1 MNFLR
6 PFTPRLASP
15 LTHRRIPGTRA
26 LIVAAAFAL
35 VASLV
40 CTPQAARAA
49 TGNFNPYIITRKA
62 AEGDTYTAASGSIS
76 FGSIANGTTWLLEGG
91 EISSWADGGDSAN
104 GANLFYRAY
113 RDGQTAPGFTTQSLG
128 FVSQS
133 GNDKKWAKADLGLSL
148 VGSTVQ
154 IDGATYNGN
163 YSTEFYYQAVFNW
176 GSQYNYVGT
185 STATTAPTTDFY
197 KATYTLTGFDY
208 YVDVA
213 SGSTSQ
219 GSATGGAAQLTGGV
233 GVGKYGAGT
242 VTFGNTANDYTGRT
256 LVAAG
261 TLQTTAAGVLP
272 DGSHVLIKSGATLDL
287 NNNNETVAS
296 VGRYASS
303 DGGGIKLGTGTL
315 TVTANSTNVS
325 QNGIDGAGGLTKQGS
340 HTLNLYGTLSYTGAT
355 RVEGGLLVASNAV
368 ASTNYVLSGGTLS
381 TVGSDRI
388 LDAAAITFSGGD
400 LRIGGNDTIGD
411 GGVTLLT
418 SATNS
423 LIRAQTSGTITVNG
437 KVTGNGNLVKYGAG
451 NLLLNSVNNDLSG
464 TVILQEGLLRIT
476 NAAKLGTASLQLG
489 SGATTA
495 TFQVS
500 NNVTRTAGL
509 SITNGSTA
517 GVVEVG
523 TNATFTQSGNLSQI
537 GGTDNST
544 KFGKAGAGTLVLSG
558 TASSYGGQLQIGN
571 GAVIIAQNNALSTNT
586 TTANRGVD
594 LGLNVGDVN
603 QTNNVS
609 LLGRD
614 GVTISNSIYVAQ
626 NTNSATRTIGLDG
639 TGSTTFNNEIYLDG
653 TLTVAVTNGNVAV
666 IGNIITN
673 TSGGGG
679 GITKIGAG
687 TATLSGNNT
696 YSGATTVSEGAL
708 RAAANSALGGTGSS
722 TTVSSGAALEFSN
735 NITTAEAM
743 SLSGTGIS
751 SGGALRNIS
760 GNNTNSG
767 AITLTASSRINS
779 DAGTLALSGGITGTG
794 YALTVGGAGDANIS
808 TSGINTSTAGTLAK
822 DGAGVL
828 TMGAAGNYTGGT
840 TLSSGTLRAGNNS
853 ALGTGSLALNGGTLA
868 SDSATARTLGNNIT
882 MGGDVILGEA
892 STGTGDL
899 KLSGT
904 VALGA
909 SGRTFTVNNSLS
921 ELSGNIG
928 GDAGVGLTKSGSGT
942 LVLSGNNSHSGTTT
956 VGAGVLVLSN
966 GSAVANTAAVALS
979 DVAGATLSVAGSETI
994 GSLRGGGATG
1004 GNVSIAGAQTLT
1016 VAETG
1021 GQTFA
1026 GVISNTGA
1034 LAKTGAGTL
1043 TLTAAN
1049 TYTGATTV
1057 SAGKLVVDGSIASS
1071 AVTVTNTGTI
1081 GGSGSVGALTING
1094 GGTLAPGNSPGTLYA
1109 ASSTWG
1115 NGGKYDWEIFSLT
1128 NNPGTSWDLLSVTPG
1143 SLDLTGLSAGGYTI
1157 NLITLSGPST
1167 QGALADFNS
1176 ATNYSNWLIASA
1188 PTISGFNANLFN
1200 LDSSLFVGA
1209 TGAFAIEQRAIT
1221 GGQGLFLTYTGGG
1234 QPIPEPSTWA
1244 AAALLAGCAA
1254 LLRRRR
1260 RSA

>member
-1 MNFLR
+1 MNFPHPL
-6 PFTPRLASP
+6 TPRLASP
-15 LTHRRIPGTRA
+15 LTRRRIPGART
-26 LIVAAAFAL
+26 LAAITAFAL
-35 VASLV
+35 ALSLV
-40 CTPQAARAA
+40 CAPQAARAA
-49 TGNFNPYIITRKA
+49 SGNFNPYIITRQGA
-62 AEGDTYTAASGSIS
+62 GIDVYTPASGSIS
-76 FGSIANGTTWLLEGG
+76 FGSIANGTSWLLEGG
-91 EISSWADGGDSAN
+91 EITSWADGGDTKTSASMM
-104 GANLFYRAY
+104 YRVY
-113 RDGQTAPGFTTQSLG
+113 RDGQTAPSFTTLNLPSA
-128 FVSQS
+128 STS
-133 GNDKKWAKADLGLSL
+133 GNDTKWAKTDLGLSL
-148 VGSTVQ
+148 AGSTVQ

-197 KATYTLTGFDY
+197 KATYSLTGFDY

-256 LVAAG
+256 LVAEG
-261 TLQTTAAGVLP
+261 TLQTTAAGVIP

-296 VGRYASS
+296 VGQYASAN
-303 DGGGIKLGTGTL
+303 GGGIKLGTGTL

-340 HTLNLYGTLSYTGAT
+340 HTLNLYGTLSYTGTT
-355 RVEGGLLVASNAV
+355 RVEAGLLVASNAV
-368 ASTNYVLSGGTLS
+368 SSTNYVLSGGTLS

-423 LIRAQTSGTITVNG
+423 SIRAQTSGSITING
-437 KVTGNGNLVKYGAG
+437 KVTGSGNLVKYGAG
-451 NLLLNSVNNDLSG
+451 NLLLNSINNDLSG

-476 NAAKLGTASLQLG
+476 NANNLGTAALQMG
-489 SGATTA
+489 SGTTSS

-509 SITNGSTA
+509 SISNGSTGSA
-517 GVVEVG
+517 IEVG
-523 TNATFTQSGNLSQI
+523 TGATFTQSGNLT
-537 GGTDNST
+537 GGTDNGT
-544 KFGKAGAGTLVLSG
+544 KFGKSGAGTLVLSG
-558 TASSYGGQLQIGN
+558 TASTYGGQIQIGQ
-571 GAVIIAQNNALSTNT
+571 GAVIVAQNNALSTNT
-586 TTANRGVD
+586 TTGNRGID
-594 LGLNVGDVN
+594 LGLNVGD
-603 QTNNVS
+603 TPMANNVAVY
-609 LLGRD
+609 GRD
-614 GVTISNSIYVAQ
+614 GVTISNSIYVAA
-626 NTNSATRTIGLDG
+626 NTGDATRTIGLDG
-639 TGSTTFNNEIYLDG
+639 TGTTTFNNDIYLDG
-653 TLTVAVTNGNVAV
+653 ILTITAATGGNVAV
-666 IGNIITN
+666 SGNIL
-673 TSGGGG
+673 TSASNNVG
-679 GITKIGAG
+679 GINKTGAG

-696 YSGATTVSEGAL
+696 YSNSTTVTEGAL
-708 RAAANSALGGTGSS
+708 RAAANTALGNTAGS

-735 NITTAEAM
+735 NITTAEAL
-743 SLSGTGIS
+743 SLAGTGIS

-794 YALTVGGAGDANIS
+794 YALTVGGAGDVNIS
-808 TSGINTSTAGTLAK
+808 TSGINMSTAGTLAK

-828 TMGAAGNYTGGT
+828 TVGAAGNYTGGT

-882 MGGDVILGEA
+882 MDGDVILGEA

-1004 GNVSIAGAQTLT
+1004 GNVSIAGGQTLT

-1115 NGGKYDWEIFSLT
+1115 DGGKYDWEIFSLT

-1188 PTISGFNANLFN
+1188 PIISGFNANLFN